1 MILLF
6 EHILNEEVFELENT
20 RDHNIYRS
28 KPGTYHHNNAGTESH
43 PFYRSRASLVNL
55 ERNPYFKKNGALKRV
70 PKVLLYIAENPG
82 LKRVDILNYIY
93 PDKKFQNSQEVEEIN
108 DGYEYLYS
116 SSYACDLFAD
126 LHHKELIGYSK
137 DHRIF
142 ITQKGINAL
151 KNWNLIDDAFDKPY
165 IKDGGQK
172 KIEIDNE
179 NISKAKFLAKVN
191 SRAGQ
196 LDKSKVDFEDD

>member
-1 MILLF
+1 MMLLF
-6 EHILNEEVFELENT
+6 EHILNEETFELENI
-20 RDHNIYRS
+20 RDYDIYRS
-28 KPGTYHHNNAGTESH
+28 KPSMFNRNNAGTESK
-43 PFYRSRASLVNL
+43 PFYRSRANLVNFKQ
-55 ERNPYFKKNGALKRV
+55 NPYFKKSGELKRT
-70 PKVLLYIAENPG
+70 PRVLLFIAENPG
-82 LKRVDILNYIY
+82 LKRIDILNYMY
-93 PDKKFQNSQEVEEIN
+93 PDKKFKNSQEVREIDN
-108 DGYEYLYS
+108 DYEYS

-126 LHHKELIGYSK
+126 LHHKELIRYSK

-151 KNWNLIDDAFDKPY
+151 KDWNLIDDAFNKPY
-165 IKDGGQK
+165 VKDGRQK